1 MMNDVVQAL
10 QAKFNG
16 AIKEVIEFKGET
28 TLLVETK
35 SIVEVCR
42 ALKEEHGFNY
52 CADICGADRFTEEE
66 RFEVIYNLTNLD
78 KHWRIRLK
86 VRVEEEIPVVPS
98 VTCVWRGANW
108 HERETYDMYGIR
120 FEGHPDLR
128 RMYMPEDFEYYPLRK
143 DFPLIS
149 VPGSIPL
156 PEIDERAQNKNAAA
170 RLNSGERI

>member
-1 MMNDVVQAL
+1 MKEIVQAL
-10 QAKFNG
+10 QAKFG
-16 AIKEVIEFKGET
+16 SAIREVIEFKGET

-35 SIVEVCR
+35 SIVEICR
-42 ALKEEHGFNY
+42 ALKDEHGFNY
-52 CADICGADRFTEEE
+52 CADICGADRFTEDE
-66 RFEVIYNLTNLD
+66 RLEVIYNLTNLD

-86 VRVEEEIPVVPS
+86 VRVEEDNPVVPS
-98 VTCVWRGANW
+98 VTSVWKGANW

-143 DFPLIS
+143 DFPLIG

-156 PEIDERAQNKNAAA
+156 PEFDKRAPNKAQ
-170 RLNSGERI
+170 GERYNRGEQI

>member
-1 MMNDVVQAL
+1 MDELVQSL
-10 QAKFNG
+10 RLKFDS
-16 AIKEVIEFKGET
+16 AIKEVITFRGET
-28 TLLVETK
+28 TLIVQTD

-42 ALKEEHGFNY
+42 TLKEEHGFNY

-78 KHWRIRLK
+78 KHLRLRLK
-86 VRVEEEIPVVPS
+86 VRVEEDNPVVPS
-98 VTCVWRGANW
+98 VTSVWKGANW

-120 FEGHPDLR
+120 FDGHPDLR

-143 DFPLIS
+143 DFPLIG

-156 PEIDERAQNKNAAA
+156 PEIDERAQNKRAAE
-170 RLNSGERI
+170 RFNSGERI

>member
-10 QAKFNG
+10 QAKFG
-16 AIKEVIEFKGET
+16 SAIREVIEFKGET

-35 SIVEVCR
+35 SIVEICR
-42 ALKEEHGFNY
+42 ALKDEHGFNY

-78 KHWRIRLK
+78 QHWRIRLK
-86 VRVEEEIPVVPS
+86 VRVDEENPVVSS
-98 VTCVWRGANW
+98 VTSVWKAADW
-108 HERETYDMYGIR
+108 HERETYDMYGVR

-143 DFPLIS
+143 DFPLIG

-156 PEIDERAQNKNAAA
+156 PDLDERAQNKNAAI
-170 RLNSGERI
+170 RFNSGERI

>member
-1 MMNDVVQAL
+1 MTTIVQDL
-10 QAKFNG
+10 QEKFNG
-16 AIKEVIEFKGET
+16 TIKSVSEFRGET
-28 TLLVETK
+28 TLLVET
-35 SIVEVCR
+35 SEIVKVCQY
-42 ALKEEHGFNY
+42 LKETHGFNY

-78 KHWRIRLK
+78 KHLRLRLK
-86 VRVEEEIPVVPS
+86 VRVGEENPVVPS
-98 VTCVWRGANW
+98 VTGVWKAANW

-143 DFPLIS
+143 DFPLIG

-156 PEIDERAQNKNAAA
+156 PELDERAQNKNAAT
-170 RLNSGERI
+170 RFNSGERI